1 MPQADEN
8 TQPIKISFIKRMWI
22 GGSILALIVIL
33 ILLFKILFS
42 VLLLT
47 LAGILI
53 AIYFYGCAGI
63 LHRNLRISP
72 KLSIIISVILNLL
85 LLVGFFWFVGTRLQ
99 NQVAQ
104 LSDTLPKTIQNVKSQ
119 ISESAIGSKI
129 LESLNSAGNS
139 KKTMEVV
146 QQFFSSSFGILSDL
160 YIILLL
166 GLFFTASPS
175 VYKKGIVRLLPS
187 KAKDKGEELIRD
199 ISNVLKKWL
208 KGQIIGFFF
217 IAIFTAIGLLILG
230 IPLVLTLA
238 LIAGL
243 LNFIPNFGPLIALI
257 PAGLLG
263 LIQGPTTALIVICMY
278 TFIQIIQSAVMQPL
292 IQKKMINIPPAL
304 TIIGQVAFGLLAGF
318 WGVLLAVPVV
328 AILMT
333 IINKLYVEPQGY
345 HKFK

>member
-129 LESLNSAGNS
+129 LESLNSTGNS